1 MSVETKARPSPLGKR
16 LNLSEMVLHL
26 RTALEDLRNPHR
38 FICEEFL
45 AETVP
50 WASITTKRVAVHLRI
65 S

>member
-1 MSVETKARPSPLGKR
+1 MARPSPLGKR
-16 LNLSEMVLHL
+16 LNLSEMVIHL

-50 WASITTKRVAVHLRI
+50 LERGTT
-65 S
+65 